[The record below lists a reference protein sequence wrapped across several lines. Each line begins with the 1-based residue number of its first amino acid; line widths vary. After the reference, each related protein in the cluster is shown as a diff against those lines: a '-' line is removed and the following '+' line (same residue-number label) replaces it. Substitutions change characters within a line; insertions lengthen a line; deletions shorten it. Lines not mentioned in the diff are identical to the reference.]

1 MLLKAA
7 IRWLLA
13 GGIESLATVSAEN
26 PNFTPAILWLIAG
39 SVLCLAEALLPTAFT
54 AFTMGL
60 AALIVS
66 VFAWIFPSYFGW
78 QVVLWMGLSTGG
90 VLLTRRL
97 LPNRKVRSLEESREA
112 ETLTEIPPGQVGR
125 VLYEGISWRA
135 KCEAHDISIPAN
147 QKVFVIRK
155 EGTTLI
161 VMPENII
168 HS

>member
-7 IRWLLA
+7 VRWLLA
-13 GGIESLATVSAEN
+13 ERIESFATLSAGN
-26 PNFTPAILWLIAG
+26 ADFTPAILWLIAG

-60 AALIVS
+60 AALVVS
-66 VFAWIFPSYFGW
+66 LFAWIFPSYFGW

-90 VLLTRRL
+90 VFLTRRL
-97 LPNRKVRSLEESREA
+97 IPKRKVCALEDSREA
-112 ETLTEIPPGQVGR
+112 ETLTEIPPGKVGR

-135 KCEAHDISIPAN
+135 KCEANDISIPAN

-161 VMPENII
+161 VIPENII